1 MKQSLISVIMP
12 CFNAEP
18 FVEQAIESVFGQS
31 HPSVELIVIDDGST
45 DASFQKLEEACK
57 RFPGLKVIR
66 QNNQGP
72 YPARN
77 LGIASAQG
85 DFVAFLDADDYW
97 SPDCLEKLYNAM
109 TSSDADI
116 SYCGWQNISEVD
128 QNGPPYIPPAY
139 EDEDIILSLL
149 TNGPWPI
156 HAALVRRPL
165 IDRVNG
171 FSTRYF
177 SSMDYDFWLR
187 LSAVS
192 KKIIRVPEVLAFYR
206 WHQYGQISSIK
217 WKQVIDAWKV
227 KKDFCKNH
235 PDSIAHIPYE
245 VRREVIDNFLITH
258 AYTAFWKRDL
268 VSAQQLF
275 RVMFTSNTW
284 RMKDLPYIATSFLTY
299 RLFSSLVDYISN
311 DTKK

>member
-1 MKQSLISVIMP
+1 
-12 CFNAEP
+12 
-18 FVEQAIESVFGQS
+18 
-31 HPSVELIVIDDGST
+31 
-45 DASFQKLEEACK
+45 
-57 RFPGLKVIR
+57 
-66 QNNQGP
+66 
-72 YPARN
+72 
-77 LGIASAQG
+77 
-85 DFVAFLDADDYW
+85 
-97 SPDCLEKLYNAM
+97 
-109 TSSDADI
+109 
-116 SYCGWQNISEVD
+116 
-128 QNGPPYIPPAY
+128 
-139 EDEDIILSLL
+139 
-149 TNGPWPI
+149 
-156 HAALVRRPL
+156 
-165 IDRVNG
+165 
-171 FSTRYF
+171 
-177 SSMDYDFWLR
+177 MDYDFWLR

-192 KKIIRVPEVLAFYR
+192 KKTIRVPEVLAFYR